1 MTTGIYTRVVESPAA
16 AEIYISAWPDQSL
29 PLHDQA
35 HALFTAVKN
44 ELTAKN
50 ARILHERIFASA
62 DVTDLLCCARATAY
76 GRLDDGVA
84 PAILIGK
91 EQPDRPIA
99 GLHLH
104 AVNAEADIQVIHAD
118 QKPCGRILTTPG
130 STLLTLSAITDR
142 TTPQPAD
149 QARAVLEKAEAI
161 LRQYDADFLSVART
175 WMWLGGILAWYD
187 DFNCVRNTFFTER
200 GLIGP
205 GTRQSMPASTG
216 IGLALARRGGL
227 AGPPGRAECAM
238 DLFAVLE
245 PKGSTHYLQALGK
258 QQCALEYGSA
268 FSRAAKARTTAG
280 QTLFVSGTASI
291 DAAGRTT
298 NLGDPAGQIVATI
311 ENVRAVLHDVGL
323 ADDDVVHVVAYCK
336 TPQVEQVFNNLKT
349 SIPWPWLTVVCDICR
364 PELLFEIELA
374 AVSNLA

>member
-1 MTTGIYTRVVESPAA
+1 MAASVCTRVVESPAA

-35 HALFTAVKN
+35 HALFAAVKN

-62 DVTDLLCCARATAY
+62 DVADVLHQARATAY

-130 STLLTLSAITDR
+130 SILLTLSALTDR

-149 QARAVLEKAEAI
+149 QARNVLEKAESI
-161 LRQYDADFLSVART
+161 LKWYDADFLSVART
-175 WMWLGGILAWYD
+175 WMWLGDILAWYD
-187 DFNCVRNTFFTER
+187 EFNRVRNTFFTER

-205 GTRQSMPASTG
+205 GNRQSMPASTG
-216 IGLALARRGGL
+216 IGLALVHRGEPSRL
-227 AGPPGRAECAM
+227 ACAM

-245 PKGSTHYLQALGK
+245 PKGSTQYLQALGK

-268 FSRAAKARTTAG
+268 FSRAAKARTPAG

-291 DAAGRTT
+291 DAAGRTI
-298 NLGDPAGQIVATI
+298 NLGDPAGQIITTI

-349 SIPWPWLTVVCDICR
+349 GVPWPWLTVVCDICR
-364 PELLFEIELA
+364 DDLLFEIEA
-374 AVSNLA
+374 TAVSPHI

>member
-16 AEIYISAWPDQSL
+16 AEIYVSAWPDQSL

-44 ELTAKN
+44 ELSAKN

-62 DVTDLLCCARATAY
+62 DVADVLCCARATAY
-76 GRLDDGVA
+76 GKLDDGVA
-84 PAILIGK
+84 PTILVGR

-104 AVNAEADIQVIHAD
+104 AVNAEADIQVIRAD

-130 STLLTLSAITDR
+130 SIVLTLSAITDK

-149 QARAVLEKAEAI
+149 QARAVFEKAESI
-161 LRQYDADFLSVART
+161 LKPHDADFLSVART
-175 WMWLGGILAWYD
+175 WMWLGDILAWYD
-187 DFNCVRNTFFTER
+187 DFNHVRNTFFTER

-216 IGLALARRGGL
+216 IGLALA
-227 AGPPGRAECAM
+227 GPPGRADCAM

-268 FSRAAKARTTAG
+268 FSRAAKARTPAG

-298 NLGDPAGQIVATI
+298 NLGDPAGQIITTI

-323 ADDDVVHVVAYCK
+323 GDNDVVHVVAYCK

-349 SIPWPWLTVVCDICR
+349 SVPWPWLTVACDICR
-364 PELLFEIELA
+364 DDLLFEIEATA
-374 AVSNLA
+374 ASPHI